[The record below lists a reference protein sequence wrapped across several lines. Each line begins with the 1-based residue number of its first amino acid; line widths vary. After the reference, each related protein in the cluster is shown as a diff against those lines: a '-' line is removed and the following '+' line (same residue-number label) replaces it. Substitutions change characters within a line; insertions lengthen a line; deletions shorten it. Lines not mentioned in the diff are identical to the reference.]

1 MIFWLCLCFIQ
12 FLNTWMPSSRPCLVS
27 MLLEVSG
34 TLLKSVVTYAKYH
47 EYHFFMHG
55 FPSFE
60 WPAVQIWIFRR
71 NSNKRTKSTRYCKH
85 CYNCPKMI
93 HVGLYS
99 LETYHKKF
107 GAENK
112 KNTNVLCR
120 VSSGWHSAKYALPS
134 VPGWHSAKKWKVIFA
149 ESPWMALGKEGAFA
163 ECRRSGTRQTIF

>member
-1 MIFWLCLCFIQ
+1 MWTSFMIFWLCFCFIQ

-71 NSNKRTKSTRYCKH
+71 NSNKRTKSTSYRKH
-85 CYNCPKMI
+85 FSNCPKMV
-93 HVGLYS
+93 HVGLHS
-99 LETYHKKF
+99 VGTYHKKF
-107 GAENK
+107 GKQNK
-112 KNTNVLCR
+112 KIKIYFVECPSLDTRQRKLCR
-120 VSSGWHSAKYALPS
+120 VLAVRHSAKFF
-134 VPGWHSAKKWKVIFA
+134 KK
-149 ESPWMALGKEGAFA
+149 S
-163 ECRRSGTRQTIF
+163 

>member
-107 GAENK
+107 DAENK
-112 KNTNVLCR
+112 KKFKCT
-120 VSSGWHSAKYALPS
+120 LPS
-134 VPGWHSAKKWKVIFA
+134 VEWLTLCKVGFA
-149 ESPWMALGKEGAFA
+149 ECPGVALGKEVVSSL
-163 ECRRSGTRQTIF
+163 CREPLDDTRQSIYL